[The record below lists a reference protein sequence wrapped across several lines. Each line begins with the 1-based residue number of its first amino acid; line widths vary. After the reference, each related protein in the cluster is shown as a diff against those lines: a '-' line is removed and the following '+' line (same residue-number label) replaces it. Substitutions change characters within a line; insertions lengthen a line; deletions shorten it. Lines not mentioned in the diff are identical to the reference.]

1 MDMELIAGAARTALT
16 NVTLALLSLAAA
28 YAVYYIRVA
37 AAQAKKRTGQIEDE
51 AGRKVLE
58 DALDDV
64 ERLAELAVSYMEQTA
79 AKELREAVKTGA
91 ASREKLL
98 ALGREVFR
106 EVKSEI
112 APEAQRVI
120 TDNLGSFD
128 HYLKQCIEA
137 AVLKVKQSGSII
149 TLSDS
154 IVLDERPAAQGDLYP
169 PAG

>member
-16 NVTLALLSLAAA
+16 NLTLALLSLAAA

-37 AAQAKKRTGQIEDE
+37 AAQAKKRTSQITDE

-64 ERLAELAVSYMEQTA
+64 ERLAELAVSYTEQTA
-79 AKELREAVKTGA
+79 AKALREAVKAGTA
-91 ASREKLL
+91 NREKLL
-98 ALGREVFR
+98 TLGREVFQ
-106 EVKSEI
+106 EVKGEI

-128 HYLKQCIEA
+128 HYLEQCIEA
-137 AVLKVKQSGSII
+137 AVLKVKQNDPAL
-149 TLSDS
+149 TFSDS
-154 IVLDERPAAQGDLYP
+154 IVMESCASVQESLHP